1 MRILYC
7 ALDQRV
13 PGTTGGATHV
23 RAVAEGLA
31 RLGHHV
37 RVLTGRGDGP
47 FPVDPCHAD
56 HLDWIALPSPGHR
69 PHLRMARQPAVARLA
84 RAWRPDVIL
93 ERYHNFGGEGI
104 LAAGELDALRVLEV
118 NAPVIDHPGSA
129 KRALD
134 RLLLIEPMRRW
145 REHVCRHADLFV
157 TPQRSILPA
166 FIDDG
171 DVVEIEWGADTDR
184 FAPSAPGIAP
194 YARTADEVVVVFAG
208 AFRAWHGAHLLVDAV
223 AALDPGMRARVH
235 AVFIGDGP
243 ELPRVRAAAARHGL
257 QRVTFTGAVPY
268 DQMPAALAASDIGVA
283 PFDVSAHPPLQLAF
297 YWSPLKVFEYL
308 ASGRPVVAPRLPR
321 LAALVS
327 DGIEGSLYDA
337 GEAHG
342 LRDALARLVDDAE
355 LRQRLG
361 MAARERA
368 VRDYSWQAHCARL
381 ASAFAARLATRSPR

>member
-1 MRILYC
+1 M
-7 ALDQRV
+7 AHD
-13 PGTTGGATHV
+13 TTRPRSPPK
-23 RAVAEGLA
+23 RA
-31 RLGHHV
+31 
-37 RVLTGRGDGP
+37 
-47 FPVDPCHAD
+47 
-56 HLDWIALPSPGHR
+56 
-69 PHLRMARQPAVARLA
+69 A
-84 RAWRPDVIL
+84 RAGIASAAAAAADVAAKNQPLVDDIRLLGRMLGDVIREQEGKAGFDL
-93 ERYHNFGGEGI
+93 VERVRQLSVAFR
-104 LAAGELDALRVLEV
+104 LKRDASAG
-118 NAPVIDHPGSA
+118 
-129 KRALD
+129 RALD

-145 REHVCRHADLFV
+145 REHVCRHADVFV

-223 AALDPGMRARVH
+223 AALEPGPRARVH

-257 QRVTFTGAVPY
+257 PRVTFTGAVPY